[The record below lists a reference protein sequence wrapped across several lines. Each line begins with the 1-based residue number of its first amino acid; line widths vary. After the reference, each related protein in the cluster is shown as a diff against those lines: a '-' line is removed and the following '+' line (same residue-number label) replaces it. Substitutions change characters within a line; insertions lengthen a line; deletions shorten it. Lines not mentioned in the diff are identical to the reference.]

1 MRKVVISVEVETCL
15 AVRELREVAFI
26 AFGIEPM
33 RRTTIRQVMPDGI
46 NHDCRGTIEQVQVNA
61 IKPEP
66 TGKRKARLNRKAA
79 FAERSAYRARLA
91 KFAKEDAR
99 LAAADRIKADID
111 KVWQAHQRKARRAK
125 GAK

>member
-1 MRKVVISVEVETCL
+1 MRRVVISVEVETCL
-15 AVRELREVAFI
+15 AVRELREIAFI
-26 AFGIEPM
+26 AFGIKPM

-66 TGKRKARLNRKAA
+66 
-79 FAERSAYRARLA
+79 EMRSQRARMA
-91 KFAKEDAR
+91 RFAKEDAER
-99 LAAADRIKADID
+99 ADPKRPGWFSDRIAEVQSKPE
-111 KVWQAHQRKARRAK
+111 RKAKRAK